1 MATMTKNVIPVS
13 QEDFLD
19 SDPPLRGQNYVCLSF
34 ISPEDIIQKKEH
46 YFFEKFLESFSTDVQ
61 ELFNGL
67 QTRYP
72 KDADNL
78 RMLKERY
85 SYFFDKN
92 VIGDE
97 YAFYVAN
104 HGKELQE
111 AFDTKNDF
119 KTSIRGIKVRGVFD
133 TIREAQ
139 IRAEVLKK
147 LDGKFH
153 VYVAEVGCWCP
164 WSPNPEEIGD
174 QEFAETHLNTMMKH
188 YKDNQI
194 KKDIFYE
201 ERKRELQFM
210 KVKKDMEEEDSW
222 MANKASTSA
231 PVDIE
236 APPVVEPET
245 PVVETPVVETP
256 VVETPAVETPVVET
270 PVVENATV
278 ATVTLNGREVRS
290 YSVADHGDEF
300 VTLAETYVSTR
311 EGEYKIELS

>member
-1 MATMTKNVIPVS
+1 MATSANNVIPVS

-61 ELFNGL
+61 ELFSGL

-72 KDADNL
+72 KDTDNL

-85 SYFFDKN
+85 SYLFEKN

-97 YAFYVAN
+97 YAFFVAN

-111 AFDTKNDF
+111 AFDAKNDF

-174 QEFAETHLNTMMKH
+174 QEYAETHLNTMMKH

-210 KVKKDMEEEDSW
+210 KVKKEIEEEDSW

-236 APPVVEPET
+236 APPVVELVDIEAP
-245 PVVETPVVETP
+245 PVVESPVPE
-256 VVETPAVETPVVET
+256 E
-270 PVVENATV
+270 
-278 ATVTLNGREVRS
+278 S
-290 YSVADHGDEF
+290 SVSA
-300 VTLAETYVSTR
+300 S
-311 EGEYKIELS
+311 